1 MSKSR
6 IRISVIPRGVA
17 ALVLFASVTAAA
29 RSAEAQITIAP
40 PASSGVY
47 KTVPL
52 EDQLINRL
60 RATTG
65 EQQAFIRFIAT
76 KVREGRLEPRLVLAV
91 ERYAIKR
98 NRQLPFN
105 FFERAIRFEASRR
118 GVGLPAV
125 QTFVTTKS
133 YETMR
138 RNR

>member
-1 MSKSR
+1 MSHAKF
-6 IRISVIPRGVA
+6 RISMTPRHLAAFAAFAAASGVA
-17 ALVLFASVTAAA
+17 RPAD
-29 RSAEAQITIAP
+29 AQITIGP

-65 EQQAFIRFIAT
+65 EQQAFIRYIAS

-118 GVGLPAV
+118 GVELPAV